1 MVSGGIPT
9 RKTVVKLKQDP
20 DFCIEVLGVA
30 HKHQRREC
38 PRIPT
43 NTPRIPTSGHT
54 HIHLLTRARSSYP
67 LPTRVCIALA
77 FALQPRG
84 RAGERSVRRALCRS
98 VCRSVGPP
106 ARRPVGRAIRRP
118 HPSVAPSMSMYIRRF
133 VRPSVGRTLRPSARP
148 SIRCS
153 AVGLAGRSVV
163 IADGA
168 GGTL

>member
-1 MVSGGIPT
+1 MFLASKAKATHQGRLPANT
-9 RKTVVKLKQDP
+9 R
-20 DFCIEVLGVA
+20 EY
-30 HKHQRREC
+30 
-38 PRIPT
+38 PRIPHEYPPKMT
-43 NTPRIPTSGHT
+43 ANTPRIPTSGHT
-54 HIHLLTRARSSYP
+54 HLHLLTRAKSSYP
-67 LPTRVCIALA
+67 LPTRAYLALA

-84 RAGERSVRRALCRS
+84 RAGERSVKRALCRS

-106 ARRPVGRAIRRP
+106 ARRSVGRAIRRP

-168 GGTL
+168 GGNL